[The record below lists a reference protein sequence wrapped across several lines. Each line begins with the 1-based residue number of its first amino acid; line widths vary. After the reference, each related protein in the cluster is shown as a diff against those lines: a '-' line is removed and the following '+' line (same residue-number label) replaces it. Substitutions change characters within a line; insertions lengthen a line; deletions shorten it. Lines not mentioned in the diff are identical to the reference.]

1 MSFMLYIVGFIVLI
15 AGLAC
20 LATLFGIS
28 QAYILVGAGVLLCVG
43 LLTAAMQART
53 RDPA

>member
-1 MSFMLYIVGFIVLI
+1 MSFLLYIVGFIVLI

-20 LATLFGIS
+20 IATLLGIS
-28 QAYILVGAGVLLCVG
+28 QTYIMIGAGLLLGVG
-43 LLTAAMQART
+43 LLTAAMQARA